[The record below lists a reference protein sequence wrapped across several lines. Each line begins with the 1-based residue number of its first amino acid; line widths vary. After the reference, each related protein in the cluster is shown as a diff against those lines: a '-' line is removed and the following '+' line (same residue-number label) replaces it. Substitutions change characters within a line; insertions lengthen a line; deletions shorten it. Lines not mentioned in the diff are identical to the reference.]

1 MWPGYLGSF
10 IRRQPYADVGDEAVP
25 AAEALNG
32 HFGLV
37 PHWSPDTKIARHTY
51 NARTE
56 TVVEKPSFRDA
67 WKRGQRCIIPADAIN
82 ADAHGLTRQFPSG
95 GTEIASALL
104 DSSIFENW

>member
-37 PHWSPDTKIARHTY
+37 PHWSPGTKIARHTY

-67 WKRGQRCIIPADAIN
+67 WKRGRRCIIPADVIN
-82 ADAHGLTRQFPSG
+82 ADAHGLMRQFH
-95 GTEIASALL
+95 
-104 DSSIFENW
+104 